1 MNVRI
6 EYRDRF
12 DLPSRDVVHG
22 VDRIETVY
30 DGSSDRGD
38 EVKLFAETRDGEYHT
53 LRSFDCVQRM
63 EILG

>member
-6 EYRDRF
+6 EYRDQF
-12 DLPSRDVVHG
+12 DLPAVTTVHS

-38 EVKLFAETRDGEYHT
+38 EVTLLGESRDGGYET
-53 LRSFDCVQRM
+53 IRSFDCVQRM
-63 EILG
+63 EITG